1 MPTVEMSKSK
11 VLITGIAGFI
21 GFHYAKYLA
30 QQGYDVLGIDNLNDY
45 YDTELKHGRLKQLKA
60 FKKISFEKADLADY
74 PTLERFFKTFEPDY
88 VIHLAAQAGVRFS
101 ISNPLSYAD
110 SNLTGFVNILE
121 VCRRYKIKHLIY
133 ASSSSV
139 YGANTKVPFAETDT
153 VEQPISLYAATKRAN
168 ELMAYTYNH
177 LYNIP
182 ATGLRFFSVYGPWGR
197 PDMAYYK
204 FTKAIMDGTP
214 IEVYNNGE
222 MERDFTYIDDVVAA
236 IYKVMLLNPINKD
249 EKSGANRIFNV
260 GNHHPVR
267 LGHFIETLENII
279 GKEAERIFL
288 PMQQGDVLKTYA
300 DITALSN
307 ETGFVPSTNIETGL
321 RMFVQWYRM
330 WRINSSS

>member
-1 MPTVEMSKSK
+1 MSTAK
-11 VLITGIAGFI
+11 VVITGVAGFI
-21 GFHYAKYLA
+21 GFHCAKYLA

-45 YDTELKHGRLKQLKA
+45 YDTDLKHARLKQLEA
-60 FKKISFEKADLADY
+60 FKNIRFEKADVADY
-74 PTLERFFKTFEPDY
+74 PTLENLFKTFEPDY
-88 VIHLAAQAGVRFS
+88 VIHLAAQAGVRYS
-101 ISNPLSYAD
+101 ISHPLSYAD
-110 SNLTGFVNILE
+110 SNLTGFVNILQA
-121 VCRRYKIKHLIY
+121 CRTHQIKHLIY

-139 YGANTKVPFAETDT
+139 YGANTKVPFAETDA

-236 IYKVMLLNPINKD
+236 IFKVMLLNPIEKD
-249 EKSGANRIFNV
+249 GKSAANRIFNV
-260 GNHHPVR
+260 GNHHPVK
-267 LGHFIETLENII
+267 LGLFIETLENII

-307 ETGFVPSTNIETGL
+307 ETGFVPATNIETGL

-330 WRINSSS
+330 WRLNSSS